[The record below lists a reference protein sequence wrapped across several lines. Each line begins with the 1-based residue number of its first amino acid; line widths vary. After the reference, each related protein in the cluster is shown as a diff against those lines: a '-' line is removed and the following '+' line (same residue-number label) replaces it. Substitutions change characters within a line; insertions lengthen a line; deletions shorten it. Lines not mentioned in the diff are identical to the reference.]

1 MNSKHPFPPFIPSA
15 ASKLI
20 IGTIPPARFCA
31 EGEKQLFDTDVD
43 FYYGSKENAFWD
55 LVTEVFGE
63 PLEKLNTQ
71 KAIDQRKSL
80 LTALGIGITDIIS
93 ECTRENQSASDDKL
107 TVISRKDLGQLLI
120 DHPSIT
126 TLIYTS
132 EFVKK
137 EINQLFG
144 GYHLID
150 KENKKKQFI
159 KINKK
164 IYEVRIL
171 YSPSPSGLRNLGP
184 DGRVKRLNQYRDFLS
199 TSSDVV

>member
-1 MNSKHPFPPFIPSA
+1 MNSKHPYDPFLPSG
-15 ASKLI
+15 ASMLI

-31 EGEKQLFDTDVD
+31 EGKKELFETDVD
-43 FYYGSKENAFWD
+43 FYYGSKDNSFWD
-55 LVTEVFGE
+55 LVTEVFGIK
-63 PLEKLNTQ
+63 LEKSNTLE
-71 KAIDQRKSL
+71 AIEQRKSL
-80 LTALGIGITDIIS
+80 LAAQGIGITDIIS
-93 ECTRENQSASDDKL
+93 ECTRENQSSSDDKL
-107 TVISRKDLGQLLI
+107 TVISRKDIGQLLI

-159 KINKK
+159 KFNRRM
-164 IYEVRIL
+164 YEVRIL
-171 YSPSPSGLRNLGP
+171 YSPSPSGLRNMGAN
-184 DGRVKRLNQYRDFLS
+184 GRVKRLNQYKDFLS
-199 TSSDVV
+199 TSSDIV